1 VDEGTCVIKP
11 IRQLSTSGNKVLVYN
26 TGSGEITANT
36 NAAKTFVIDHPTDSN
51 KYLVH
56 ACLEGPETGVYY
68 RGTGIIPS
76 TKNYVEITLPDYV
89 EALAREFTVHVTPII
104 DINDN
109 GCDAN
114 DFIIPNLAS
123 TRVKKGKFR
132 VYMSSTKETNNK
144 EISNY
149 SYSFDYVVFAKRGSL
164 DVEPKKTDV
173 TVKGN
178 GPYTW
183 L

>member
-1 VDEGTCVIKP
+1 VKYIIVHMVVK
-11 IRQLSTSGNKVLVYN
+11 
-26 TGSGEITANT
+26 
-36 NAAKTFVIDHPTDSN
+36 KTFVIDHPIHKDN
-51 KYLVH
+51 YLVH
-56 ACLEGPETGVYY
+56 ACLEGPEAGIYY
-68 RGTGIIPS
+68 RGTSIIPP

-89 EALAREFTVHVTPII
+89 EALACEFTVHVTPII
-104 DINDN
+104 DIKDTGCDAKGCDAN
-109 GCDAN
+109 GCDAKGCDAK

-132 VYMSSTKETNNK
+132 VYTSSTR

-149 SYSFDYVVFAKRGSL
+149 SCSFDYLVFAKRESL